1 MVMILPTEIE
11 FYSKD
16 LYVRES
22 HIKVKYIIIA
32 KRVSSTDDDAR
43 RLQQ

>member
-1 MVMILPTEIE
+1 MILPTETEI
-11 FYSKD
+11 YSKD

-22 HIKVKYIIIA
+22 HIKVKYIITA
-32 KRVSSTDDDAR
+32 KRISSTDDDAR